1 MHSHLYS
8 RKCFV
13 KAMLNVNTSKMSV
26 KKDYICTFLK
36 NLNQKKM
43 KRILFSIVSLSLL
56 SQFSFAQCNELFIS
70 EYVEGSG
77 NNKALEIYNPT
88 STAINLSN
96 YWIKRYS
103 NGSTSNAAGGE
114 QQLSGT
120 IQPFSTFII
129 VNGQTTAQG
138 ATSPACDPTLQALI
152 NAPNNGML
160 DGVYP
165 ATTYMN
171 GDDAITLEKG
181 ATAAGAVIVD
191 IFGKIGEDPGT
202 AWTNQSPFT
211 DAGGG
216 AWITSNHTLIR
227 KASIKGG
234 VTTNPSLFDAL
245 SQYDTLPENTWSN
258 LGTHSCECFVGIKE
272 IKNVGTIKIFPN
284 PTSNAHGNITVS
296 STKSIRSISL
306 FDLTGSVVLEGANV
320 AANSNS
326 INMDVTSLSK
336 GIYFIK
342 VIHPD
347 NYISIE
353 KLIIE

>member
-1 MHSHLYS
+1 M
-8 RKCFV
+8 
-13 KAMLNVNTSKMSV
+13 
-26 KKDYICTFLK
+26 
-36 NLNQKKM
+36 M
-43 KRILFSIVSLSLL
+43 KRILFTIVSFTFL
-56 SQFSFAQCNELFIS
+56 SQVSFAQCNELFIS

-88 STAINLSN
+88 SSAINLSN

-114 QQLSGT
+114 QQLTGT
-120 IQPFSTFII
+120 IEPFSTFII
-129 VNGQTTAQG
+129 VNGQTVAQG
-138 ATSPACDPTLQALI
+138 TTSPACDPALQALI
-152 NAPNNGML
+152 NSPNNGML

-216 AWITSNHTLIR
+216 AWITNNHTLIR
-227 KASIKGG
+227 KESIKGG
-234 VTTNPSLFDAL
+234 VTANPALFDAL
-245 SQYDTLPENTWSN
+245 SQYDTLPVNTWTN
-258 LGTHSCECFVGIKE
+258 LGTHSCECFVGINE
-272 IKNVGTIKIFPN
+272 IKNAGAITVFPN
-284 PTSNAHGNITVS
+284 PVNSSNGALTIS
-296 STKSIRSISL
+296 SNKSIISVFL
-306 FDLTGSVVLEGANV
+306 YNVTGSLVFNKTNISVGTQRLNFEV
-320 AANSNS
+320 A
-326 INMDVTSLSK
+326 SLSK
-336 GIYFIK
+336 GIYFVK
-342 VIHPD
+342 VNHPE
-347 NYISIE
+347 NFTSIE

>member
-1 MHSHLYS
+1 
-8 RKCFV
+8 
-13 KAMLNVNTSKMSV
+13 
-26 KKDYICTFLK
+26 
-36 NLNQKKM
+36 M
-43 KRILFSIVSLSLL
+43 KRILFTIVSMTIL
-56 SQFSFAQCNELFIS
+56 SQVSFAQCSELFIS

-88 STAINLSN
+88 SAPISLSN

-114 QQLSGT
+114 QQLTGT

-129 VNGQTTAQG
+129 VNGQTAPQG
-138 ATSPACDPTLQALI
+138 TTSPACDPALQALI

-227 KASIKGG
+227 KGNIKGG

-258 LGTHSCECFVGIKE
+258 LGTHTCECFVGIKE
-272 IKNVGTIKIFPN
+272 IKNVSAISVFPN
-284 PTSNAHGNITVS
+284 PSSAINGLVTISSNKNIS
-296 STKSIRSISL
+296 SVGL
-306 FDLTGSVVLEGANV
+306 FDLTGSIIYQKPSAVANTHKLNLEV
-320 AANSNS
+320 AG
-326 INMDVTSLSK
+326 LSK

-342 VIHPD
+342 VTHPD
-347 NYISIE
+347 NFVSIE